1 MSWGW
6 IDKENECGVCVYI
19 KVDKANRKQ
28 AIEGGVG
35 WVQKV

>member
-6 IDKENECGVCVYI
+6 IDKENAWGCVYI